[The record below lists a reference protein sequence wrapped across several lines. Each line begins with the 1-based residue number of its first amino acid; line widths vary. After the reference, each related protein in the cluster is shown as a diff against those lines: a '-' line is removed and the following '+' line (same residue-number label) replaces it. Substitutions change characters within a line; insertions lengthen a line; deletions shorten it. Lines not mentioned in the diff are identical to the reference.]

1 MKVIL
6 MRDVEHVGD
15 VGDIVDVAD
24 GYGRNFLIPRGFA
37 MAATAKNK
45 RQLEHEQLLR
55 EHRILRARK
64 DAQTLAEQLQGV
76 PCHFVRKAGEEG
88 KLFGSVTSMDI
99 AEALK
104 EAGFEIDR
112 RYIQLDQPL
121 KGTHPPGAEPSALGH
136 LLGPAATMPRGRGL
150 FLAKTWRLHPDV

>member
-6 MRDVEHVGD
+6 MREVEHVGE

-37 MAATAKNK
+37 VAATARNK
-45 RQLEHEQLLR
+45 RQLEHEQRLR
-55 EHRILRARK
+55 EHRILRVRK
-64 DAQTLAEQLQGV
+64 DAQTLAEQLQV
-76 PCHFVRKAGEEG
+76 VACRFVRKAGEEG

-104 EAGFEIDR
+104 VSGFEVDR
-112 RYIQLDQPL
+112 RDIQLDQPL
-121 KGTHPPGAEPSALGH
+121 KSLGEFTVPVRLPAET
-136 LLGPAATMPRGRGL
+136 AAMLKVTIT
-150 FLAKTWRLHPDV
+150 AE

>member
-6 MRDVEHVGD
+6 MRDVDHVGE

-37 MAATAKNK
+37 VAATAKNK
-45 RQLEHEQLLR
+45 RQLEHEQRLR
-55 EHRILRARK
+55 EHRMLRVRK
-64 DAQTLAEQLQGV
+64 DAQTLAEQLQAV
-76 PCHFVRKAGEEG
+76 ACRFARKAGEEG

-104 EAGFEIDR
+104 GSGFEVDR
-112 RYIQLDQPL
+112 RDIQLDQPL
-121 KGTHPPGAEPSALGH
+121 KSLGEFAVPVR
-136 LLGPAATMPRGRGL
+136 LPAATSAML
-150 FLAKTWRLHPDV
+150 KVTITAE

>member
-6 MRDVEHVGD
+6 MRDVDHVGE

-24 GYGRNFLIPRGFA
+24 GYGRNFLIPHGFA
-37 MAATAKNK
+37 VAATARNK
-45 RQLEHEQLLR
+45 RQLEHEQRLR
-55 EHRILRARK
+55 EHRILRVRK
-64 DAQTLAEQLQGV
+64 DAQTLAEQLQEV
-76 PCHFVRKAGEEG
+76 ACRFVRKAGEEG

-104 EAGFEIDR
+104 VSGFEVDR

-121 KGTHPPGAEPSALGH
+121 KSVGEFTVPVRLPAETSAMLKVTIT
-136 LLGPAATMPRGRGL
+136 AE
-150 FLAKTWRLHPDV
+150 

>member
-6 MRDVEHVGD
+6 MRDVEHVGE

-37 MAATAKNK
+37 VAATAKNK
-45 RQLEHEQLLR
+45 RQIEHEQLLR
-55 EHRILRARK
+55 EHRMQRVRK
-64 DAQTLAEQLQGV
+64 DALSLAEQLQAT

-104 EAGFEIDR
+104 TAGFEVDR

-121 KGTHPPGAEPSALGH
+121 KSLGEFTVAVRLPAETSAALKVTIT
-136 LLGPAATMPRGRGL
+136 AE
-150 FLAKTWRLHPDV
+150 